1 MANRL
6 VTWPMTLKGH
16 GRDPDMFGPNISKTA
31 GDTDLVTTEHLQEI
45 ALGAVAHELPLTYR
59 NAQLLG

>member
-45 ALGAVAHELPLTYR
+45 ALGAVA
-59 NAQLLG
+59 